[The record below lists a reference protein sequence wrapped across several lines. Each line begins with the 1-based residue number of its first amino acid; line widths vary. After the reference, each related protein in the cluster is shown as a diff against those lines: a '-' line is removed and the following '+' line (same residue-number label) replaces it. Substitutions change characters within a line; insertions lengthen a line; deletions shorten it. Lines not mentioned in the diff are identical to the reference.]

1 MYYLITEYEVP
12 IFNHKNGRKLI
23 TIGNK
28 TGFTDLYDH
37 HPLYIEEKTVI
48 IPEDELEEF
57 MKDGFKTKKEAENAN
72 EMKENI
78 KNFIGPLVEVDFK
91 IISETELLQKYKNL
105 K

>member
-12 IFNHKNGRKLI
+12 IFNQKNGRKLI
-23 TIGNK
+23 TIGSK

-37 HPLYIEEKTVI
+37 HPLYIEGKTVI
-48 IPEDELEEF
+48 IPEDELKEF
-57 MKDGFKTKKEAENAN
+57 MKDGFKTKKDAENAN

-78 KNFIGPLVEVDFK
+78 RNFIGPLVEVDFE
-91 IISETELLQKYKNL
+91 IISETELLQKYKTL